1 MDQNTTISLPDPE
14 TGLGTLAQ
22 FKTNT
27 AKYAY
32 NKICMISV
40 EKGILISGRRGEEAW
55 KHLYQK
61 NIQQIKH
68 RIQDDAIHFYCHD
81 NWSFFFTAG
90 ADYADDLFLAKA
102 RDAFL
107 HCGCY
112 YSSMQNLTAVNVF
125 HVVMGESDLL
135 EKAQI
140 SMSAHGQEN
149 GRFFIYNKGDSSALM
164 EQMDHRLFM
173 TNVINDAIVYDRIVP
188 YFQPIRDNRTKKICK
203 YEALMRLSDKE
214 CNIYSPGQFLE
225 ISKNY
230 HLYLQLS
237 QQMIRKVLGLF
248 RNRTETVFLNLS
260 AYDIYA
266 KSNRDFIFA
275 LIRDL
280 PPETCQRI
288 TFEILETEQIQDY
301 EELMRFLQEI
311 RKFGVKIAID
321 DFGSGYSNLSAILK
335 ISPDFI
341 KIDGDLIIDCDKDPK
356 KRVCLQAISDIAK
369 EIHAELIAEHVE
381 RSGEQ
386 ETVESANIEYTQGY
400 YFSKPVPYPYLKKE

>member
-68 RIQDDAIHFYCHD
+68 RIQDDAIHFYCYD

-112 YSSMQNLTAVNVF
+112 YSSIQNLTAVNVF
-125 HVVMGESDLL
+125 HVVMGETDLL

-140 SMSAHGQEN
+140 SMSAHSHEN

-164 EQMDHRLFM
+164 
-173 TNVINDAIVYDRIVP
+173 
-188 YFQPIRDNRTKKICK
+188 
-203 YEALMRLSDKE
+203 
-214 CNIYSPGQFLE
+214 
-225 ISKNY
+225 
-230 HLYLQLS
+230 
-237 QQMIRKVLGLF
+237 
-248 RNRTETVFLNLS
+248 
-260 AYDIYA
+260 
-266 KSNRDFIFA
+266 
-275 LIRDL
+275 
-280 PPETCQRI
+280 
-288 TFEILETEQIQDY
+288 
-301 EELMRFLQEI
+301 
-311 RKFGVKIAID
+311 
-321 DFGSGYSNLSAILK
+321 
-335 ISPDFI
+335 
-341 KIDGDLIIDCDKDPK
+341 
-356 KRVCLQAISDIAK
+356 
-369 EIHAELIAEHVE
+369 
-381 RSGEQ
+381 
-386 ETVESANIEYTQGY
+386 
-400 YFSKPVPYPYLKKE
+400 

>member
-1 MDQNTTISLPDPE
+1 
-14 TGLGTLAQ
+14 
-22 FKTNT
+22 
-27 AKYAY
+27 
-32 NKICMISV
+32 MISV

-112 YSSMQNLTAVNVF
+112 YSSIQNLTAVNVF
-125 HVVMGESDLL
+125 HVVMGETDLL

-140 SMSAHGQEN
+140 SMSAHSHEN

-237 QQMIRKVLGLF
+237 QPIFTYNKRKMEL
-248 RNRTETVFLNLS
+248 
-260 AYDIYA
+260 
-266 KSNRDFIFA
+266 K
-275 LIRDL
+275 
-280 PPETCQRI
+280 
-288 TFEILETEQIQDY
+288 QIEYDY
-301 EELMRFLQEI
+301 E
-311 RKFGVKIAID
+311 
-321 DFGSGYSNLSAILK
+321 N
-335 ISPDFI
+335 
-341 KIDGDLIIDCDKDPK
+341 
-356 KRVCLQAISDIAK
+356 
-369 EIHAELIAEHVE
+369 
-381 RSGEQ
+381 
-386 ETVESANIEYTQGY
+386 ANISYALQRLNTEKDITNQFYNVYMAQSQLAITREEL
-400 YFSKPVPYPYLKKE
+400 VNAM